1 MNKPTV
7 GFTKEHLNYLQKVF
21 PELLNTTD
29 TNELLVNSGKRAV
42 VKHIEYLVENGKK
55 VVFDD

>member
-7 GFTKEHLNYLQKVF
+7 GFTKEHLKYLQKVF
-21 PELLNTTD
+21 PEVVDTTD
-29 TNELLVNSGKRAV
+29 TNELLVNAGKRTV

-55 VVFDD
+55 VIFDD